1 MSQNWR
7 TFGDTFHSD
16 MLVRFSHCDPAGI
29 VFYPQYFIM
38 FNGLVEDW
46 FNQCLGL
53 DYAKTITERRL
64 GFPIVRLEC
73 DFVAPSKIGEIIT
86 FGLKLEQLGRSSMAF
101 AVDCRHERKNRLS
114 ARFVLVAMDLE
125 RQRAQPV
132 PDDLRRLMTAFREG
146 YFDFNNHDR
155 RDL

>member
-1 MSQNWR
+1 VTEQCR
-7 TFGDTFHSD
+7 ILGDAFHSD

-46 FNQCLGL
+46 FNQGLGVN
-53 DYAKTITERRL
+53 YARYITEHRL

-86 FGLKLEQLGRSSMAF
+86 LGLKLERLGRSSMEI
-101 AVDCRHERKNRLS
+101 AVDCRHGREERLR

-125 RQRAQPV
+125 RQRAQTV
-132 PDDLRRLMTAFREG
+132 PDDLRALMLAFRQG
-146 YFDFNNHDR
+146 QFDINNHQR
-155 RDL
+155 RDT

>member
-7 TFGDTFHSD
+7 TFGDSFYSD

-53 DYAKTITERRL
+53 DYAATITERRL

-86 FGLKLEQLGRSSMAF
+86 FGLRLERLGRSSMAF
-101 AVDCRHERKNRLS
+101 AVDCRHEQKTRLS

-132 PDDLRRLMTAFREG
+132 PDDLRRLMAAFQEG
-146 YFDFNNHDR
+146 RFDFNNHNR
-155 RDL
+155 RDS

>member
-1 MSQNWR
+1 VSDLDCR
-7 TFGDTFHSD
+7 IFGDTFYSD

-46 FNQCLGL
+46 FNQGLGVN
-53 DYAKTITERRL
+53 YARYITERRL
-64 GFPIVRLEC
+64 GFPIVKLEC

-86 FGLKLEQLGRSSMAF
+86 LGLKLEKLGKSSMQI
-101 AVDCRHERKNRLS
+101 AVVCRYREEERLR

-132 PDDLRRLMTAFREG
+132 PDDLRGLMLGFQQG
-146 YFDFNNHDR
+146 QFDINN
-155 RDL
+155 L